1 MRKKKKIIIA
11 LAILILSPVIINY
24 LVYRPILL
32 CLDKKLSEKA
42 RLIKEGM
49 SEQEVLKIMG
59 KPKEEKFI
67 DLKQAREYGLPDNLI
82 NKLGKPENKILKY
95 SYYVPVLIYLSSQ
108 PVNTWVDVFFDDDG
122 KVIYTDIDTWLPWY
136 QRSLIIPDWLD
147 PHCDG

>member
-1 MRKKKKIIIA
+1 MRKKIIIA
-11 LAILILSPVIINY
+11 LAVLILGPLIINY

-42 RLIKEGM
+42 RLLKEGM
-49 SEQEVLKIMG
+49 SKQEVLKIMG

-82 NKLGKPENKILKY
+82 DKLGKPENKILKY

-136 QRSLIIPDWLD
+136 QRSLIIPDWLK
-147 PHCDG
+147 PHDD